1 MQNIFTCFS
10 AKAFVGYKS
19 STHFHVF
26 ELTRQLPRFSMYSL
40 VTADP
45 APAPPPAPPTGW
57 VTLQAKERVQVSS
70 DWSSPGGAEL

>member
-1 MQNIFTCFS
+1 M
-10 AKAFVGYKS
+10 
-19 STHFHVF
+19 F

-45 APAPPPAPPTGW
+45 PPAPPPAPPTGW

-70 DWSSPGGAEL
+70 DWSSRGGAEL

>member
-1 MQNIFTCFS
+1 MQTIFTCFS

-45 APAPPPAPPTGW
+45 PPAPPTGW